1 MPWDVNLRPAMTSA
15 ARADLEARA
24 ERCLRRGELDE
35 ALACFET
42 LARDNPEDASLAARL
57 AHLRETLQPMELQ
70 NVKARFREEHAPL
83 GSSSP
88 MQEGERLFALGD
100 YAGAA
105 AAYRRALQERPEN
118 ELIRERLFELF
129 HLAQATPQRASPTDK
144 ALPREPVHRL
154 NALLDRVAARR
165 RLKRH

>member
-1 MPWDVNLRPAMTSA
+1 MTSA
-15 ARADLEARA
+15 ARAELEARV

-35 ALACFET
+35 ALALLET
-42 LARDNPEDASLAARL
+42 LARDYPEDETLATRL

-83 GSSSP
+83 GPPSP

-100 YAGAA
+100 YIGAA
-105 AAYRRALQERPEN
+105 AAYRRALQERPDN
-118 ELIRERLFELF
+118 VLIQERLFELF
-129 HLAQATPQRASPTDK
+129 HLAQAAPQQHSPTDK
-144 ALPREPVHRL
+144 ALPREPVPRL

-165 RLKRH
+165 RLNRG

>member
-1 MPWDVNLRPAMTSA
+1 MTSA

-35 ALACFET
+35 ALAHFET
-42 LARDNPEDASLAARL
+42 LARDYPEDAELAARL

-70 NVKARFREEHAPL
+70 NVKARFREEHAPH

-88 MQEGERLFALGD
+88 MQEGERLFTLGD

-105 AAYRRALQERPEN
+105 AAYRRALQERPGN
-118 ELIRERLFELF
+118 ELIQERLLELYE
-129 HLAQATPQRASPTDK
+129 LARALPVQSPTDK
-144 ALPREPVHRL
+144 ALPKEPVHRL
-154 NALLDRVAARR
+154 NALLDRVASRR
-165 RLKRH
+165 RLNRG